1 VTFFIAGYFG
11 VGLSRDPARTS
22 ELLLPIDKEIP
33 FVPASI
39 WVYLWIFAAAL
50 IPLFVVLCPRLFRRT
65 ALAYATAIAV
75 SLICFA
81 AFPVTSTRLRVPP
94 TMLDIARPSDWAVF
108 ILYSFDPL
116 RVRHGIP
123 FGVRIGLNSGLLAI
137 VRRSPLGETLGR
149 DRMFFNLEQAVAR
162 YCREGRT
169 TRDSHF
175 KNSSTAGSPLSSE

>member
-1 VTFFIAGYFG
+1 MGG
-11 VGLSRDPARTS
+11 V
-22 ELLLPIDKEIP
+22 LLLAGWSGSAGCRKVYTAFSLFPHL
-33 FVPASI
+33 SI
-39 WVYLWIFAAAL
+39 
-50 IPLFVVLCPRLFRRT
+50 IPLAVL
-65 ALAYATAIAV
+65 
-75 SLICFA
+75 LICFA

-123 FGVRIGLNSGLLAI
+123 FGVRIGLNSGLLAM

>member
-39 WVYLWIFAAAL
+39 WVYLWIFPAAL

-108 ILYSFDPL
+108 ILYSFDPAGAA
-116 RVRHGIP
+116 RHPVRCTHRP
-123 FGVRIGLNSGLLAI
+123 Q
-137 VRRSPLGETLGR
+137 LGTAGDSAALTAGR
-149 DRMFFNLEQAVAR
+149 DAR
-162 YCREGRT
+162 PRPDVLQPGAGR
-169 TRDSHF
+169 RQVLQGGAND
-175 KNSSTAGSPLSSE
+175 AR